1 MVNLNKIKEIY
12 SKGGNIIKYLKKIK
26 KSSEN
31 DVLDILISYDFQAG
45 SYIKIANT
53 NQDYIQNYT
62 NSLSSY
68 INQLGKFNSII
79 EIGVGEATTLVPLI
93 NKLNE
98 KPKAI
103 LGLDISLS
111 RILFAKKYS
120 FQNKIFDINFFV
132 SDFFTI
138 PLKDNSIDIV
148 YTSHSIE
155 PNGGKE
161 KEALKELYRITNK
174 YLILLEPIYE
184 FASEKGKKRMSD
196 LGYVKGLHKTAIE
209 LGYNVVLYKK
219 FEHIINDLNPT
230 GIIIVEKNIEL
241 STKVNIPE
249 LVCPLSRTKLDNHSD
264 CYLYSNSSL
273 LAYPIIKKI
282 PILLSQN
289 AVIGTHLSEF
299 D

>member
-1 MVNLNKIKEIY
+1 MIDLNKIKKIY
-12 SKGGNIIKYLKKIK
+12 SNGGNIIKYLKKLK

-31 DVLDILISYDFQAG
+31 DIMDILISYDFQAG
-45 SYIKIANT
+45 SYIKIANE
-53 NQDYIQNYT
+53 NQNYIQNYT
-62 NSLSSY
+62 KSLSSY

-79 EIGVGEATTLVPLI
+79 EIGVGEATTLIPLI
-93 NKLNE
+93 KKLNE
-98 KPKAI
+98 KPNNI
-103 LGLDISLS
+103 FGLDISLS

-120 FQNKIFDINFFV
+120 LQNKIFDINFFV
-132 SDFFTI
+132 SDFFSI
-138 PLKDNSIDIV
+138 PLRDNSVDIV

-161 KEALKELYRITNK
+161 KNALKELYRITKK

-184 FASEKGKKRMSD
+184 FASEKGKKRMTE
-196 LGYVKGLHKTAIE
+196 LGYVKGLYKSAIE

-230 GIIIVEKNIEL
+230 GIIIIEKNTNLNKKI
-241 STKVNIPE
+241 NIPE
-249 LVCPLSRTKLDNHSD
+249 LVCPLSLTKLDNHSD
-264 CYLYSNSSL
+264 CYLYSSSSL
-273 LAYPIIKKI
+273 LAYPIINKI

-289 AVIGTHLSEF
+289 AIIATHLSEF